1 MTNSFRKNVIWNTL
15 GVGLNT
21 FLSLFFMI
29 IVTRINGLNEAGVFA
44 ISFSSACLLYI
55 VGTYAGRIYQVTD
68 NTKVNDK
75 EFIMNRIYT
84 TLFMIFFGLIFLL
97 FKNYSMHKNLVF
109 VILVFYKALDAFCD
123 VLYGVLQK
131 NERLDLVGKSFL
143 IKSFLSVVSFII
155 IDLITKDIVASSLSM
170 LIICI
175 LITIFYDYRNTRVL
189 IKIKDEIKNENI
201 IKIFKSGFLVFII
214 SFITVFIVNAQ
225 KYVIDQYLVDDLQA
239 IFGIIIMPAT
249 IISLFCQFVV
259 HPILTR
265 INKLCKEKKNK
276 EILNLIH
283 KMILLVVGFGLLCII
298 AAYVLGIPVLEFI
311 YNVDLT
317 NYKMD
322 LIIVLLASTI
332 SVSAGL
338 ISPFLIAMRKNL
350 IQVIIGIITIIVE
363 VVLSIILIKNYEI
376 DGAVYAYLISMIVYA
391 VLFFIAFYVILNKN
405 KKGD

>member
-1 MTNSFRKNVIWNTL
+1 MTNSFRKNVVWNTL

-29 IVTRINGLNEAGVFA
+29 IVTRINGLTEAGVFA

-68 NTKVNDK
+68 NTKINDK
-75 EFIMNRIYT
+75 EFIMNRVYT
-84 TLFMIFFGLIFLL
+84 TIFMVLIGLIFLL
-97 FKNYSMHKNLVF
+97 FKDYSIHKNIVF
-109 VILVFYKALDAFCD
+109 VILVLYKALDAFCD

-143 IKSFLSVVSFII
+143 IKSILSVVSFVI
-155 IDLITKDIVASSLSM
+155 IDLITKDIAIASLSM
-170 LIICI
+170 LIVCI
-175 LITIFYDYRNTRVL
+175 LITIFYDYKNVHEF
-189 IKIKDEIKNENI
+189 IKIKDKINNENVK
-201 IKIFKSGFLVFII
+201 KIFKSGFLVFII
-214 SFITVFIVNAQ
+214 SFITVFIVNIQ
-225 KYVIDQYLVDDLQA
+225 KYVIDQYLIDDLQA

-283 KMILLVVGFGLLCII
+283 KMILLVVGFGLLCML
-298 AAYVLGIPVLEFI
+298 AAYIVGIPVLELI
-311 YNVDLT
+311 YNVDLA
-317 NYKMD
+317 NYKVD

-363 VVLSIILIKNYEI
+363 IVLSIIFIKNYEI

-391 VLFFIAFYVILNKN
+391 VLFFIAFYVILSKN

>member
-1 MTNSFRKNVIWNTL
+1 MTNSFRKNVVWNTL

-29 IVTRINGLNEAGVFA
+29 IVTRINGLTEAGVFA

-68 NTKVNDK
+68 NTKINDK
-75 EFIMNRIYT
+75 EFIMNRVYT
-84 TLFMIFFGLIFLL
+84 TIFMVLIGLIFLL
-97 FKNYSMHKNLVF
+97 FKDYSIHKNIVF
-109 VILVFYKALDAFCD
+109 VILVLYKALDAFCD

-143 IKSFLSVVSFII
+143 IKSILSVVSFVI
-155 IDLITKDIVASSLSM
+155 IDLITKDIAIASLSM
-170 LIICI
+170 LIVCI
-175 LITIFYDYRNTRVL
+175 LITIFYDYKNVHEF
-189 IKIKDEIKNENI
+189 IKIKDKINNENVK
-201 IKIFKSGFLVFII
+201 KIFKSGFLVFII
-214 SFITVFIVNAQ
+214 SFITVFIVNIQ
-225 KYVIDQYLVDDLQA
+225 KYVIDQYLIDDLQA

-283 KMILLVVGFGLLCII
+283 KMILLVVGFGLLCML
-298 AAYVLGIPVLEFI
+298 AAYIVGIPVLELI
-311 YNVDLT
+311 YNVDLA
-317 NYKMD
+317 NYKID

-363 VVLSIILIKNYEI
+363 IVLSIIFIKNYEI

-391 VLFFIAFYVILNKN
+391 VLFFIAFYVILSKN

>member
-1 MTNSFRKNVIWNTL
+1 MTNSFRKNVVWNTL

-29 IVTRINGLNEAGVFA
+29 IVTRINGLTEAGVFA

-68 NTKVNDK
+68 NTKINDK
-75 EFIMNRIYT
+75 EFIMNRVYT
-84 TLFMIFFGLIFLL
+84 TIFMVLIGLIFLL
-97 FKNYSMHKNLVF
+97 FKDYSIHKNIVF
-109 VILVFYKALDAFCD
+109 VILVLYKALDAFCD

-143 IKSFLSVVSFII
+143 IKSILSVVSFVI
-155 IDLITKDIVASSLSM
+155 IDLITKDIAIASLSM
-170 LIICI
+170 LIVCI
-175 LITIFYDYRNTRVL
+175 LITLFYDYKNVHEF
-189 IKIKDEIKNENI
+189 IKIKDKINNENVK
-201 IKIFKSGFLVFII
+201 KIFKSGFLVFII
-214 SFITVFIVNAQ
+214 SFITVFIVNIQ
-225 KYVIDQYLVDDLQA
+225 KYVIDQYLIDDLQA

-283 KMILLVVGFGLLCII
+283 KMILLVVGFGLLCML
-298 AAYVLGIPVLEFI
+298 AAYIVGIPVLELI
-311 YNVDLT
+311 YNVDLA
-317 NYKMD
+317 NYKVD

-363 VVLSIILIKNYEI
+363 IVLSIIFIKNYEI

-391 VLFFIAFYVILNKN
+391 VLFFIAFYVILSKN